1 LKRQGE
7 EKMGHS
13 KFLTGILLLILNAGC
28 TSTPAV
34 PHVLPDKV
42 HEHITSLGVQP
53 SDHIIMV
60 DTKKQT
66 LAVLHKGQVKKVY
79 TISTSK
85 RGIGQK
91 INTFQTPQGL
101 HRINEKI
108 GHGIPHYGIF
118 HRRKYIG
125 TWQKQPRHQ
134 HRKDY
139 VSTRILRLEGLQPGL
154 NRGRDKLGRIIDSE
168 TRAIYIHGTTMEWKL
183 GAPSTKGC
191 VHMSAKDV
199 IKLFETVPTGTLV
212 WIH

>member
-1 LKRQGE
+1 MLELLQPYLNTLAGA
-7 EKMGHS
+7 
-13 KFLTGILLLILNAGC
+13 LLLLLNCGC
-28 TSTPAV
+28 NSTPAV
-34 PHVLPDKV
+34 PHVPHDKV
-42 HEHITSLGVQP
+42 HEHISSLGVKP
-53 SDHIIMV
+53 TDHILMV

-66 LAVLHKGQVKKVY
+66 LAVLHNGQVKKTY

-108 GHGIPHYGIF
+108 GHGIPRYGIF
-118 HRRKYIG
+118 HRRQFVG
-125 TWQKQPRHQ
+125 TWRKQPRHE

-154 NRGRDKLGRIIDSE
+154 NKGRDRLGRVIDSE

-191 VHMSAKDV
+191 VHMSAEDV